1 MRWVGYVS
9 MNIYPFNVW
18 SLSFAVVVGVVVFK
32 KCSCRVYVEF
42 STKEIFTS
50 YPSTSHDLTIEPVLD
65 DLLQYQPHA
74 TNNNHQHNKIT
85 EYKANCCGTFLS
97 YMCAFMNVMFCCSS
111 RHHCMYRRRKQR
123 HCAKVNVVSHVP
135 VVGSFQNFTFDEL
148 RDCTN

>member
-1 MRWVGYVS
+1 

-65 DLLQYQPHA
+65 DLPYQPHA
-74 TNNNHQHNKIT
+74 TNKTTKHNKIT
-85 EYKANCCGTFLS
+85 ECKSKLLWYVPIIHVCF
-97 YMCAFMNVMFCCSS
+97 YECSVLL
-111 RHHCMYRRRKQR
+111 HC
-123 HCAKVNVVSHVP
+123 
-135 VVGSFQNFTFDEL
+135 
-148 RDCTN
+148 